1 MRTRLAMVA
10 CYGPHEGPWLRARG
24 NEVGIRVKC
33 LGTGEYVVVE
43 HQNGSPEMTS
53 TLLSSEGDFPVPLG
67 FSRIRFRKLGG
78 VKPTSVELVVKD
90 AR

>member
-1 MRTRLAMVA
+1 MFIRLAMVA
-10 CYGPHEGPWLRARG
+10 CFGPHDGPWLRARG

-33 LGTGEYVVVE
+33 LGVGEYVVVE

-53 TLLSSEGDFPVPLG
+53 LLLSSEGDFPIPEG

-78 VKPTSVELVVKD
+78 VKPTTVALLVT
-90 AR
+90 